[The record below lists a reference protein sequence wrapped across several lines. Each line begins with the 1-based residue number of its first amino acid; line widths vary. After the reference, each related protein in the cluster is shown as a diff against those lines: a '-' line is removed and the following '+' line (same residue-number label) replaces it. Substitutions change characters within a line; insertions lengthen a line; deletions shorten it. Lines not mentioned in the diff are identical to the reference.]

1 MDNLFMQAT
10 RIALRFPSNKG
21 PLTVEQLWELPL
33 QAKNSFDLDT
43 VAKTVNAE
51 LRALSDDSFVET
63 RSNPAK
69 TEKALALEI
78 VKAIIA
84 YKQDENATQRSQ
96 AANKEM
102 RDRLM
107 AIRAEKQDAALK
119 GLSLEEIDA
128 QIAALG

>member
-1 MDNLFMQAT
+1 MDNMFMQAT

-21 PLTVEQLWELPL
+21 PLTVEQLWDLPL

-69 TEKALALEI
+69 AEKALVLEI

-84 YKQDENATQRSQ
+84 YKQGENSAARAA
-96 AANKEM
+96 AANKDM
-102 RDRLM
+102 RDRLL
-107 AIRAEKQDAALK
+107 AIRAEKQAENLK
-119 GLSLEEIDA
+119 GMTLEEIDA
-128 QIAALG
+128 QIAALS

>member
-1 MDNLFMQAT
+1 MDNMFMQAT

-21 PLTVEQLWELPL
+21 PLTVEQLWDLPL

-43 VAKTVNAE
+43 VAKRVNAE

-69 TEKALALEI
+69 AEKALALEI

-84 YKQDENATQRSQ
+84 YKQGENSAARAA
-96 AANKEM
+96 AANKDM
-102 RDRLM
+102 RDRLL
-107 AIRAEKQDAALK
+107 AIRAEKQAENLK
-119 GLSLEEIDA
+119 GMTLEEIDA
-128 QIAALG
+128 QIAALS